1 MLTVFFFNWS
11 FSRSSSSPLSS
22 VALWHKELISR
33 SLYLVFVTELFLYA
47 LSMDIASLVGRHY
60 KASIFFD
67 WLFDC
72 YYVRFPLRLVVKVK
86 STWEKTNCK
95 PQYGR

>member
-72 YYVRFPLRLVVKVK
+72 YYVRFPLRLGEAFDVKANDELMSRDK
-86 STWEKTNCK
+86 K
-95 PQYGR
+95 